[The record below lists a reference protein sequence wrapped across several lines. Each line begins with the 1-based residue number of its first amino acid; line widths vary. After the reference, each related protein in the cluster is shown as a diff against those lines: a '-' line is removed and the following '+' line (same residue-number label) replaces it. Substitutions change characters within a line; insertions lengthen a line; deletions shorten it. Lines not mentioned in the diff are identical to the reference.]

1 MPRSS
6 IWETPWVSH
15 CITSCSQIIKMG
27 KTQHFSLPWGLEIWW
42 HLKVMSGLAKVGV
55 LVTLQ
60 LLVVVERGG

>member
-1 MPRSS
+1 
-6 IWETPWVSH
+6 
-15 CITSCSQIIKMG
+15 MG

-42 HLKVMSGLAKVGV
+42 HLGVMSGLAKVGV

>member
-15 CITSCSQIIKMG
+15 CITSCCQIMKMG
-27 KTQHFSLPWGLEIWW
+27 KPQPFSLHWGLEIWW
-42 HLKVMSGLAKVGV
+42 HLGAMSGVAKVGV